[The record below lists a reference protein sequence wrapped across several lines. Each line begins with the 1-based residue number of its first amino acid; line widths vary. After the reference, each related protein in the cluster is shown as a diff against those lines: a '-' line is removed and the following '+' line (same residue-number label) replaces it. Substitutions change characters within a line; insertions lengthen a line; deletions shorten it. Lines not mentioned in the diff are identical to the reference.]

1 MMSAK
6 RLCIYLFGYLPATQ
20 LTDAVVRKEEEEIIG
35 FMSPIKQINDNF
47 IAERT
52 VVASD
57 QLYGPVLPDGSCP
70 TIHGIKQVPSHVA
83 NYSVCGPAC
92 QGQEACPPA
101 PASGQ
106 PYCFGTSNGTKET
119 YSCHVDCFNKGDA
132 DCQKGAVCAC
142 TWFRLCVC
150 FYDNGE

>member
-1 MMSAK
+1 
-6 RLCIYLFGYLPATQ
+6 
-20 LTDAVVRKEEEEIIG
+20 
-35 FMSPIKQINDNF
+35 MSPIKQINDNF
-47 IAERT
+47 IAEQT

-57 QLYGPVLPDGSCP
+57 QLYGPILPDGSCP

-106 PYCFGTSNGTKET
+106 PYCFGTPNGTKET

-132 DCQKGAVCAC
+132 DCQKGAVCVC

-150 FYDNGE
+150 FYDNGK